1 MEIEFLE
8 NGRWHGELKVRVG
21 DASFNI
27 TTNAG
32 GCGAMI
38 MSNWAQTCDDVSL
51 EEEEIEEIEED
62 LNEFLEI
69 ITKHKG
75 NIEFF
80 PGGEEIQEDEYISS
94 LDIGSITALV
104 GQNYFN
110 STFVKIL
117 ENVGFKSLVEY
128 PNPRHGMN
136 YTQKLYCWALPI
148 NKS

>member
-1 MEIEFLE
+1 MRIEFLD
-8 NGRWHGELKVRVG
+8 NGRWHGEIKVHVG
-21 DASFNI
+21 DGGFNI
-27 TTNAG
+27 TTNRA
-32 GCGAMI
+32 GCGSMV
-38 MSNWAQTCDDVSL
+38 MSNWANTFDENNIED
-51 EEEEIEEIEED
+51 EELEEIEAD

-69 ITKHKG
+69 ITKHEG

-94 LDIGSITALV
+94 LDIGSITTLV
-104 GQNYFN
+104 GQSYFN
-110 STFVKIL
+110 NPFVKIL